1 MGCSGRHEFK
11 QPIKFS
17 FKIKLRIQT
26 AGICW
31 PEKAKIFAAQ
41 TRLLCIYMQKQNN
54 RTVQQHFLD
63 KALK

>member
-31 PEKAKIFAAQ
+31 SEKAKIFAIQ
-41 TRLLCIYMQKQNN
+41 TRLCIYMQKQNN
-54 RTVQQHFLD
+54 RTVQQHFID
-63 KALK
+63 EALK